1 MNRRIRIRTL
11 LLGGFLTLLF
21 VGLFIRIYWVQV
33 AQGSFWAEQARQ
45 TWITSKPLPQERGAI
60 TDRNGKVLAADASAY
75 TVAVSPKKIHT
86 LDSEHPEWRLLDQIV
101 SKLHLVLG
109 MDEAGVRK
117 IVNAQKDGEY
127 YDQREVRPD
136 GWKIDKEV
144 ADRLKAFKDELTKQT
159 GESDV
164 GLYFE
169 EDQKRYY
176 PNGSLA
182 SQVLGYE
189 DKDGNAVMGLE
200 KTMNDV
206 LQGTPGKITYEKD
219 GIRTQLAGGE
229 VDVTQPVDGK
239 DVTTTIDSDIQFYM
253 EEAVRAAY
261 QEYNPVS
268 ITAIAADPKTMDI
281 LGMVSMPDFN
291 PNEYWKTA
299 ATNPEAFKNNA
310 IQSVYEPGSTFKI
323 VTLAA
328 AVQEGLFHPDEMYQS
343 GSISIS
349 SKDKPIH
356 DSNYSGWGKISFLDG
371 LKHSSNVAFVKL
383 GYEMLGKDKFKQYIN
398 NFGFGV
404 KTGIELQGEV
414 VGNPIP
420 VWNRDWAAATFGQ
433 AVTVTPL
440 QQVAAVA
447 AVANGGKLMK
457 PHLVK
462 AITDPATGEKTVTQ
476 PEAVRQVISEETSKQ
491 VGEYLEQ
498 VVSDQK
504 IGTGRNA
511 YIPGYRIA
519 GKTGTAQVYGSDGKI
534 LSGQYV
540 VSFIGYAPVDD
551 PKIVLYVLVD
561 RPNDE
566 YASGGGVVAPIF
578 KQIMGQSLKH
588 LGVMPKLPDDED
600 DKKSDPNAAAQEP
613 VTAAVPDV
621 TGMSVGQAKQ
631 ELANH
636 SFDAHTLGQG
646 AKVIQQVPKP
656 NSMLPTSQ
664 SVFLITDTKGG
675 AGTVPNMQ
683 GLSLR
688 DALELC
694 SLLGASCTAKGEGYV
709 VSQQADSS
717 SGKLTVALTLS
728 PAGED
733 SATEGTSGSSEANA
747 DSSGGASGGGQPD
760 SGGSDGS
767 SSAGNGG
774 DSSG

>member
-1 MNRRIRIRTL
+1 MNRRIRVRTL

-33 AQGSFWAEQARQ
+33 ANGSFWAEQARK
-45 TWITSKPLPQERGAI
+45 TWITSKPLPQERGTI
-60 TDRNGKVLAADASAY
+60 TDRDGKVLAADAAAY
-75 TVAVSPKKIHT
+75 TVAVSPKKIHDLET
-86 LDSEHPEWRLLDQIV
+86 ENPQWRVLDQIV
-101 SKLHLVLG
+101 SKLHNVLG
-109 MDEAGVRK
+109 MDESAVRK
-117 IVNAQKDGEY
+117 IVNAQKDDGSY

-144 ADRLKAFKDELTKQT
+144 ADRLIAFKDELSKQT
-159 GESDV
+159 GKSDV

-189 DKDGNAVMGLE
+189 DKDGHAIMGLE

-239 DVTTTIDSDIQFYM
+239 NVTTTIDSDIQFYM
-253 EEAVRAAY
+253 EQAVRAAY
-261 QEYNPVS
+261 QQYNPVS

-281 LGMVSMPDFN
+281 LGMVSLPDFN

-299 ATNPEAFKNNA
+299 ATDPEAFKNNA

-328 AVQEGLFHPDEMYQS
+328 AVQEGLFHPNDYYQS

-356 DSNYSGWGKISFLDG
+356 DSNYSGWGKISFLEG
-371 LKHSSNVAFVKL
+371 LKRSSNVAFVNL

-476 PEAVRQVISEETSKQ
+476 PEVVRQVISPETSKK

-519 GKTGTAQVYGSDGKI
+519 GKTGTAQVYGPDGKI

-561 RPNDE
+561 RPKDE

-578 KQIMGQSLKH
+578 KEIMGKSLQH
-588 LGVMPKLPDDED
+588 LGVMPNLPDDSQDEKSS
-600 DKKSDPNAAAQEP
+600 DKDASVQQEP
-613 VTAAVPDV
+613 VTAAVPNV
-621 TGMSVGQAKQ
+621 AGMTVEQAKN
-631 ELANH
+631 ELKNH
-636 SFDAHTLGQG
+636 SFEAQTLGKG
-646 AKVIQQVPKP
+646 AKILQQIPKAG
-656 NSMLPTSQ
+656 SMLPTSQ
-664 SVFLITDTKGG
+664 SVFLITDPKVSGS
-675 AGTVPNMQ
+675 VPNMQ
-683 GLSLR
+683 GMSLR
-688 DALELC
+688 DALEMC

-709 VSQQADSS
+709 VSQQAGS
-717 SGKLTVALTLS
+717 SGGKTTVALTLS
-728 PAGED
+728 PAGADAQTEEETAG
-733 SATEGTSGSSEANA
+733 SASASGSQTGDSGQQSGDGSSNA
-747 DSSGGASGGGQPD
+747 AAGKDSSG
-760 SGGSDGS
+760 
-767 SSAGNGG
+767 
-774 DSSG
+774 